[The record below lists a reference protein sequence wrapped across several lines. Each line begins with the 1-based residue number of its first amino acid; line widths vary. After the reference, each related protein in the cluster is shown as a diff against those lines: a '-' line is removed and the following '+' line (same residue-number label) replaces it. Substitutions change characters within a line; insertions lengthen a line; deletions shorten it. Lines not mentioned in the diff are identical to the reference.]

1 MKLALDPDGRPA
13 RALERVVLGVWA
25 AAILPIAPVRAAVV
39 GAYRV
44 YRWWTKP

>member
-13 RALERVVLGVWA
+13 RVLERAVMAVWA
-25 AAILPIAPVRAAVV
+25 AALLPIMPVRAAVV

>member
-1 MKLALDPDGRPA
+1 VKLAIDPDGLPA

-25 AAILPIAPVRAAVV
+25 AALLPIMPVRAAVV

-44 YRWWTKP
+44 YRWWTRP